1 MVYYI
6 TRHTPKSNWTK
17 KLTCQGFVCDIF
29 VLKSSVFTLSRIQQN
44 NHMPTL
50 ILKSVEATEKQRLL
64 LAYCRQA
71 NLPLQL
77 LRYNNN
83 CLFKWIEE
91 GAILA
96 AQISYT
102 HFSSCNIF
110 HMVLRGA
117 IACERGYPMQ
127 VSLSGGRGQLQGP
140 DCHKYLCLWFHFF
153 FFSSLIFFYFP
164 IVFRH
169 GNVC

>member
-17 KLTCQGFVCDIF
+17 KLTCQGFVCDIS

-117 IACERGYPMQ
+117 IPCERGYPMQ
-127 VSLSGGRGQLQGP
+127 VSLSGGRGAASRTGLSQIST
-140 DCHKYLCLWFHFF
+140 FVVSIFF
-153 FFSSLIFFYFP
+153 FFFIFNFFL
-164 IVFRH
+164 FSHRFWAW
-169 GNVC
+169 

>member
-1 MVYYI
+1 
-6 TRHTPKSNWTK
+6 
-17 KLTCQGFVCDIF
+17 
-29 VLKSSVFTLSRIQQN
+29 
-44 NHMPTL
+44 MPTL

-83 CLFKWIEE
+83 CLFKLIEE

-110 HMVLRGA
+110 HMVLRGE
-117 IACERGYPMQ
+117 IPCERGYPMQ

-140 DCHKYLCLWFHFF
+140 DGHKYLRLWFHFFF

-164 IVFRH
+164 IVFGH

>member
-6 TRHTPKSNWTK
+6 TRHTPKINWTK
-17 KLTCQGFVCDIF
+17 KLTCQGFVCDIS
-29 VLKSSVFTLSRIQQN
+29 VIKSSAFTLSRRQQN

-117 IACERGYPMQ
+117 IPCERGYRCKFHCQ
-127 VSLSGGRGQLQGP
+127 GEGGSFKDRTVTNIYVCG
-140 DCHKYLCLWFHFF
+140 FIFF
-153 FFSSLIFFYFP
+153 FFFFIFNFFL
-164 IVFRH
+164 FSHRFWAW
-169 GNVC
+169 